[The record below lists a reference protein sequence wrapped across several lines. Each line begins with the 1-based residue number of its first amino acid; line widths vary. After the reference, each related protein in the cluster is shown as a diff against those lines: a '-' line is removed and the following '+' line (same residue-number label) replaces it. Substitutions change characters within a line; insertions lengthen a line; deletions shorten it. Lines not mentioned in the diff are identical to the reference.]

1 MQQID
6 PIITFYTINGEN
18 EQFVEFK
25 CKIDRCDG
33 FTAVGEGQTK
43 AEALLIA
50 SVKFYNRQQQE
61 NSRREYDLQQADK
74 NNYRPNHERYRA
86 KRFPTVSV
94 ITTDTLMDISLF
106 ASQMKSVSKMLSRSV
121 NDDWEERLDDVI
133 KMKIESVDFMLP
145 EQKED
150 EQKKNRRK

>member
-1 MQQID
+1 MQSID

-18 EQFVEFK
+18 GQFVEFN

-61 NSRREYDLQQADK
+61 SNRIEEECLQDAVTIGQ
-74 NNYRPNHERYRA
+74 
-86 KRFPTVSV
+86 
-94 ITTDTLMDISLF
+94 
-106 ASQMKSVSKMLSRSV
+106 
-121 NDDWEERLDDVI
+121 
-133 KMKIESVDFMLP
+133 
-145 EQKED
+145 
-150 EQKKNRRK
+150 